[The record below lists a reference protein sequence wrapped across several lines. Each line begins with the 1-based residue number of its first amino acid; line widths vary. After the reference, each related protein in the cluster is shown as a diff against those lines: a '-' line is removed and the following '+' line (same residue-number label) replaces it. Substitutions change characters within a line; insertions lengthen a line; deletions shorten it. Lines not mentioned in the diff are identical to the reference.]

1 MLSRLLLDFEDLKKE
16 EENLESFKRSLIQAF
31 PSAFE
36 KIYPRK
42 DNSVPEGYEN
52 KLPETD
58 EELKEFSKIMAILA
72 GGQKS
77 AHIDDL
83 IVE

>member
-1 MLSRLLLDFEDLKKE
+1 MLTRLLLDFEELKEE
-16 EENLESFKRSLIQAF
+16 EENLESFKRTLIQAF
-31 PSAFE
+31 PSQFD

-42 DNSVPEGYEN
+42 DNSVPDSYEN
-52 KLPETD
+52 KLPESD
-58 EELKEFSKIMAILA
+58 EELEEFSKIMAILA

-77 AHIDDL
+77 APIDDL